1 MDKYNTFVVSILYT
15 QHSSWQGSIDWISGG
30 EKKTQCFRSA
40 LELIRLIDDA
50 VGREDQKG
58 WDGSLPENG
67 TRAQVQAP

>member
-15 QHSSWQGSIDWISGG
+15 QHSSWQGSIDWISRG

-50 VGREDQKG
+50 VGGEKQKG
-58 WDGSLPENG
+58 WEVSLPEADAN
-67 TRAQVQAP
+67 AQD